1 MSATV
6 EDDAIAPHIEQCIK
20 ANENESNHIVLEF
33 SKICR
38 VCLLE
43 CTDLRSLF
51 DEEPYCIA
59 DMIMTF
65 VPIQVCID
73 HEIRLKWITLFA

>member
-6 EDDAIAPHIEQCIK
+6 KDNAMPHQIEQCIK
-20 ANENESNHIVLEF
+20 TSEIESNHIVLEL

-43 CTDLRSLF
+43 CNDLRSLF
-51 DEEPYCIA
+51 DEEPYRIS

-65 VPIQVCID
+65 VPIQVND
-73 HEIRLKWITLFA
+73 DLQGTV

>member
-6 EDDAIAPHIEQCIK
+6 KDIAIKQIDQGIK
-20 ANENESNHIVLEF
+20 TNEMDSKNHIVLEL

-43 CTDLRSLF
+43 CNDLRSLF
-51 DEEPYCIA
+51 DEEPYRIA

-65 VPIQVCID
+65 VPIEVNCTFQMLGNTS
-73 HEIRLKWITLFA
+73 RNN

>member
-1 MSATV
+1 MSATDKV
-6 EDDAIAPHIEQCIK
+6 SAGPLQIEQCIK
-20 ANENESNHIVLEF
+20 ANENESNHIVLEL

-51 DEEPYCIA
+51 DEEPYRIS

-65 VPIQVCID
+65 VPIQV
-73 HEIRLKWITLFA
+73 W